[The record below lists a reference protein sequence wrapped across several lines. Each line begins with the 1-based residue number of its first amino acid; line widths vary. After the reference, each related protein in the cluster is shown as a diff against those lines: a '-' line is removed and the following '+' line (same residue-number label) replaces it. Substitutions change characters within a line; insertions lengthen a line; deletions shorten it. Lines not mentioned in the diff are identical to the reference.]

1 MSFHVLQCLC
11 QWGGPNTRGAKV
23 LRIGIGICSGLCT
36 AIIASLV
43 LYDHNTLPLLSTA
56 AFSLLRFS
64 KPDTL
69 YLLPELTRA
78 VRFSTPTRIPRLLG
92 YTMLALVIF
101 ILTIYFQ
108 FAATVLLGDMQDVW
122 ALLVARPESISIAPG
137 SSEFVRLTSDVW
149 LTPLT
154 ENSFPR
160 LGIVEKVVIQ
170 GKWNEQWDTGMT
182 MQALLPFGSL
192 EAYNTV
198 GEVFGPLP
206 VLSSRHACALPSNFN
221 SSLSREPTSSSDNPA
236 HLYLTGSATAP
247 SIFSGSLPQMSFNC
261 TLAIRQGPAQSND
274 IPISI
279 CTTEKVGTFEDTGGL
294 MEPSTTFTML
304 LTVEGKYSEWDM
316 YYNSML
322 EDANSTGSRVLPLH
336 PKGGW
341 MELANT
347 EGGDLRLSLTMCVS
361 ELSLTPTLVTV
372 STSEKPLDRSPALV
386 WDPAS
391 DRYDT
396 KDARELFSP
405 VTSSRYEY
413 EFASLL
419 PPPLS
424 NPRMFGW
431 LLGKVSLMGK
441 GTAILCLTCLPSPS
455 ATTVPPRD
463 TSHTFPIH
471 PAKTQLLQDMLR
483 TTGNP
488 ALLLH
493 TLSSLLVHE
502 LYQDAVPFYNIS
514 EEFEISRFVRRPSPR
529 GRKGYTVLMSMLLL
543 YMLLVVVLVG
553 VFFSRVGLKS
563 GHPVVLGNSWYAVA
577 DVVRREETRDVTRT
591 AMVSGM
597 TDQKLREQF
606 GPHGRRFQTVS
617 GGGLGRGF
625 ERLCGAFREWPSRG
639 RHAHAGK
646 PGSCN
651 GWQGDEPR
659 DGNTVGGE
667 CD

>member
-1 MSFHVLQCLC
+1 MSRNVYVSGVVLTPAGQI
-11 QWGGPNTRGAKV
+11 V

-36 AIIASLV
+36 AVIASLV
-43 LYDHNTLPLLSTA
+43 LYDHNNLPLLSTA

-78 VRFSTPTRIPRLLG
+78 VRFSTPTKIPRLLG

-101 ILTIYFQ
+101 ILTIFFQ
-108 FAATVLLGDMQDVW
+108 FAATVLLGDMQAVW

-160 LGIVEKVVIQ
+160 LGIVEKVAIE
-170 GKWNEQWDTGMT
+170 GKWGERWDTGMT
-182 MQALLPFGSL
+182 MQALLPFHSL

-198 GEVFGPLP
+198 SEVFGPLP

-236 HLYLTGSATAP
+236 HLYLTGTATAP
-247 SIFSGSLPQMSFNC
+247 SIFSDSLPQMSFNC
-261 TLAIRQGPAQSND
+261 ALAIRQGPAQSND

-279 CTTEKVGTFEDTGGL
+279 CTIEKVRTSEDTGGL
-294 MEPSTTFTML
+294 TESSTTFTML
-304 LTVEGKYSEWDM
+304 LTVEGKYPEWDL

-322 EDANSTGSRVLPLH
+322 EYTNSTSSGVLPLH

-347 EGGDLRLSLTMCVS
+347 EGGNLRLSVTMCVS

-372 STSEKPLDRSPALV
+372 STSEKPLERSSALV

-405 VTSSRYEY
+405 VTSSRYKY

-424 NPRMFGW
+424 NPSMFGW

-441 GTAILCLTCLPSPS
+441 GTGILCLTCLPS
-455 ATTVPPRD
+455 ATTVSPRD

-471 PAKTQLLQDMLR
+471 PAKTQLLQDTLR

-529 GRKGYTVLMSMLLL
+529 GRKGYAVLMSMLLL
-543 YMLLVVVLVG
+543 YMLLVVGQVG
-553 VFFSRVGLKS
+553 VFFSRIGMSS
-563 GHPVVLGNSWYAVA
+563 GHPVVLGNSWYAIA
-577 DVVRREETRDVTRT
+577 DVVRREETRDVTRL

-606 GPHGRRFQTVS
+606 GPHGRRYQAVS
-617 GGGLGRGF
+617 SGRIGRGF
-625 ERLCGAFREWPSRG
+625 EGLCGAFREWPSRG
-639 RHAHAGK
+639 RHAHAGM
-646 PGSCN
+646 PGSCD
-651 GWQGDEPR
+651 GWQGDGHR
-659 DGNTVGGE
+659 DVNTIGGE